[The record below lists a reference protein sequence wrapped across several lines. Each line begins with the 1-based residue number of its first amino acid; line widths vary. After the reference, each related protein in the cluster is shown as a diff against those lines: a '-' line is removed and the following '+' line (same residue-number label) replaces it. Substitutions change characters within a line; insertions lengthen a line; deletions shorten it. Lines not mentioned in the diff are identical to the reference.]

1 MRATLLLAMF
11 MPLAA
16 AQSMRMRDL
25 SAEELDAVLDEF
37 GNERAAAE
45 HGRMLSMRMRD
56 LGEHGRMLSMRM
68 RDLGDFDSM
77 LDEFGEEFEKV
88 HTPRRTLRKR
98 A

>member
-56 LGEHGRMLSMRM
+56 LG
-68 RDLGDFDSM
+68 DFDSM